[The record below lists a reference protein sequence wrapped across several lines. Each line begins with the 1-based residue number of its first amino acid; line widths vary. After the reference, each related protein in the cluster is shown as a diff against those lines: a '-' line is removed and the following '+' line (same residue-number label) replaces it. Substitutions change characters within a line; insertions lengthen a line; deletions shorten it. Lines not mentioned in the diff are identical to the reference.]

1 MLEKTTIQY
10 LKNLKNNNNRDWFE
24 GNRDKYTAAKSDFEV
39 LVASII
45 QYLGKKN
52 EQYNLLKPKDCIF
65 RINRD
70 VRFSKDKSPYKNNF
84 GAAFQ
89 IGGKKSANAGYYIHV
104 EPGNSFV
111 GGGIWMPEAEQLKKI
126 RQEIDY
132 NFNHFKKIISSKKF
146 IDTYKELDKEG
157 ALSKPPKGYES
168 NNEAI
173 EYLKLKNFV
182 TGVKVS
188 DAQWCNTTILKE
200 IKSYFDILTPLII
213 FLNEAV
219 KKEQ

>member
-1 MLEKTTIQY
+1 MLEKTTIEY
-10 LKNLKNNNNRDWFE
+10 LKNLKKNNNRDWFE

-39 LVASII
+39 FVASIL

-52 EQYNLLKPKDCIF
+52 EQYNLLKTKDCIF

-89 IGGKKSANAGYYIHV
+89 IGGKKSGNAGYYIHV

-132 NFNHFKKIISSKKF
+132 NFKDFKKIVFSKKF
-146 IDTYKELDKEG
+146 ITTYKDLDKEG
-157 ALSKPPKGYES
+157 ALSKPPKGYDAD
-168 NNEAI
+168 NEAV

-188 DAQWCNTTILKE
+188 DEQWYSTSILNQ
-200 IKSYFDILTPLII
+200 IKSNFDTLTPLID
-213 FLNEAV
+213 FLNEAI

>member
-24 GNRDKYTAAKSDFEV
+24 VNRDKYTAAKSDFEV
-39 LVASII
+39 FVGSVIA
-45 QYLGKKN
+45 YLGKKD
-52 EQYNLLKPKDCIF
+52 EQYNILKPKDCIF

-70 VRFSKDKSPYKNNF
+70 VRFSKDKSPYKSNF

-89 IGGKKSANAGYYIHV
+89 IGGKKSGNAGYYIHL

-132 NFNHFKKIISSKKF
+132 NFKDFKKIVLSKKF

-157 ALSKPPKGYES
+157 GLSKPPKGYDA
-168 NNEAI
+168 NNEAV

-182 TGVKVS
+182 TGVKIS
-188 DAQWCNTTILKE
+188 DEQWCNTNIMKE
-200 IKSYFDILTPLII
+200 IKTYFDILTPFII